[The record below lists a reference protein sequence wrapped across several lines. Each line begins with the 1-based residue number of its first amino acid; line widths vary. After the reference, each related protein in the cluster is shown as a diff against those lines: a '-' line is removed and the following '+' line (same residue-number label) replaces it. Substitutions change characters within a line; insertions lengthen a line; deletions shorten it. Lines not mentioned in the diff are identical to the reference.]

1 MVTFKNNNNRRS
13 NFRRNDRGYKNNS
26 SEKIKFNTQFGNN
39 EGFQRKNPT
48 RNNQNAFK
56 LFEKYN
62 NLARETL
69 STGDKILSEN
79 YFQHA
84 DHFKRILNE
93 QENFKKNKEENL
105 LNKKDENNKDMVVKI
120 TTIEDS
126 QQQNP
131 ENTSNLQQET
141 N

>member
-1 MVTFKNNNNRRS
+1 MVTFKNNNRRS
-13 NFRRNDRGYKNNS
+13 NFRRNERNYKNNS
-26 SEKIKFNTQFGNN
+26 LDKNKFNGQFPNN
-39 EGFQRKNPT
+39 ENFQRKSGV

-69 STGDKILSEN
+69 SAGDKILSEN

-93 QENFKKNKEENL
+93 NEAFKKEREKTLEEQNKIVHMNS
-105 LNKKDENNKDMVVKI
+105 V
-120 TTIEDS
+120 
-126 QQQNP
+126 
-131 ENTSNLQQET
+131 ENTADEKLNEKK
-141 N
+141 NEN